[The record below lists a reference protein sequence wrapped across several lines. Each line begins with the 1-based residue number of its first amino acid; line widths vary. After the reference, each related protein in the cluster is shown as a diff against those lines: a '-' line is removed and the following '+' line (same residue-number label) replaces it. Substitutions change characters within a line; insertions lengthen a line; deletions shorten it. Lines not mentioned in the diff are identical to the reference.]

1 MIIRPMLFTDLPAV
15 LQLGRSLFREE
26 DEVPDLRI
34 ALHRYDPSRS
44 YVCSTDDA
52 EITGF
57 AIVCCRSLGCYEL
70 AFLGVSTHHHGRGIG
85 SRLLHAVLD
94 RLTASDVCWLLVDVD
109 NHIARTLYEKAG
121 FHVLLKNEGQYPSYR
136 MEYASPKT
144 PTVTKK
150 IRHSTPANAIAS
162 VG

>member
-1 MIIRPMLFTDLPAV
+1 MIVRPMLFTDLSAV

-52 EITGF
+52 EIIGF

-70 AFLGVSTHHHGRGIG
+70 AFLGVSARHHGRGIG
-85 SRLLHAVLD
+85 SRLLYAVLD
-94 RLTASDVCWLLVDVD
+94 TLTAPDVCWLLVDVD
-109 NHIARTLYEKAG
+109 NHIARAMYEKAG
-121 FHVLLKNEGQYPSYR
+121 FHAHLT
-136 MEYASPKT
+136 MEYTSPKT
-144 PTVTKK
+144 PAVTKM